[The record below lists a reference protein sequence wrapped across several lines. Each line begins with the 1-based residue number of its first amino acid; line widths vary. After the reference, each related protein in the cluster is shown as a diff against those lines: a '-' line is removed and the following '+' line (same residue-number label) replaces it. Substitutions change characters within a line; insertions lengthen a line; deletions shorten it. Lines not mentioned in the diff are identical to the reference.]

1 MLWGVVKLLGRGRG
15 RERYSTTIL
24 PFPCQC
30 DWSRCGEAEEG
41 NEEGGAG
48 RDFCVFSDFVKLFF
62 RLRKTL
68 PSNTF
73 CLFPV
78 HSSLECWL
86 VGLQTW
92 WQLVSVPNWSKN
104 ILVLIGWNNIGRDQK
119 GQIWQTPLGSGWGK
133 QSLGE
138 SCQGVWIWRVPGWL
152 AACWGAHRCYFKSW
166 GHQGLA
172 ETWST
177 LDGGRVDLY
186 GVSWKA
192 T

>member
-1 MLWGVVKLLGRGRG
+1 MEKGFWLVLCWRAYVVGGGEAFGEGGRG
-15 RERYSTTIL
+15 REVLHHHPTL
-24 PFPCQC
+24 PLPMWLIAMWRSWRRERGG
-30 DWSRCGEAEEG
+30 WSWKRFWC
-41 NEEGGAG
+41 
-48 RDFCVFSDFVKLFF
+48 FF

-104 ILVLIGWNNIGRDQK
+104 ILVLIGWNNIGRDQN

-133 QSLGE
+133 AELGRELSRSLNLKSTGLVVGGHTGAI
-138 SCQGVWIWRVPGWL
+138 SRVGDTR
-152 AACWGAHRCYFKSW
+152 A
-166 GHQGLA
+166 
-172 ETWST
+172 
-177 LDGGRVDLY
+177 
-186 GVSWKA
+186 
-192 T
+192 